1 MMKKMIL
8 EKFTE
13 EIRGLLREE
22 NIYAYHLTFGVNQEN
37 DSFEIWVYQSII
49 ASQRRCASTYKLN
62 SLDIISASRLK
73 AFIKLFL

>member
-1 MMKKMIL
+1 MKKMIL

-37 DSFEIWVYQSII
+37 DSFEI
-49 ASQRRCASTYKLN
+49 
-62 SLDIISASRLK
+62 
-73 AFIKLFL
+73 